1 MNKRLLFSCTV
12 LPLAILPMAVVA
24 SCSQGDTTNQRQEFE
39 LEQALQNAVNT
50 YENMF
55 YQNAGT
61 NASTSGISYL
71 QKTAPHPKNNYGFTT
86 KLEAITPEDE
96 SQDADD
102 NKGTKKAKLTVSRP
116 DGLTKSK
123 EIEIKGF
130 LSKSQE
136 DSERSEPSVN
146 IWSVLSGIPTHQIN
160 LKTKLK
166 DQTASEVLDM
176 LKQNLSEEELA
187 KVININRDNATA
199 ALGSLFKEQK
209 AEGVKVNVLHARKV
223 KEGSM
228 DVDALNVVI
237 QLVKGDKKSR
247 YVELLIEGFK
257 EDKSIKTKENLE
269 KWTSVYETLFNPV
282 EASQEGDT
290 IPEATKIKSLADLK
304 PFLSP
309 AYQSFGKIKVKLN
322 DKITKQNDQLG
333 SITIEA
339 EFTYKTDDLN
349 VGTIKKEIVLYG
361 FKVVSPQ

>member
-1 MNKRLLFSCTV
+1 MNKRLLFSCAV

-39 LEQALQNAVNT
+39 LEQAMQNAINT
-50 YENMF
+50 YDNMF

-86 KLEAITPEDE
+86 KLEAITAEDE
-96 SQDADD
+96 
-102 NKGTKKAKLTVSRP
+102 
-116 DGLTKSK
+116 
-123 EIEIKGF
+123 
-130 LSKSQE
+130 SQE

-209 AEGVKVNVLHARKV
+209 AEGVKVDVLHARKV

-282 EASQEGDT
+282 EASQEGDE